1 MKGKVDC
8 YKYVDIAEEWEVEC
22 VKTSSSGSVAQPEV
36 LLTLTQKG
44 TESNFTFCH
53 LTSNSSLSTYINP

>member
-22 VKTSSSGSVAQPEV
+22 VKTSSSGSVAQAV
-36 LLTLTQKG
+36 TQKG